1 MASSVKATAN
11 SSARGKALIVIAIY
25 ALFAIFSMIMALYDL
40 ATEKLVLG
48 ILFAVAAFIFIVLML
63 LKTNS
68 VFGTYICVKG
78 DSLHMKSWVNDF
90 LPYDVNNGFFME
102 LKPSRTKL
110 TEIPID
116 EISAV
121 FVGSKDFIKRNATSA
136 GKRLFKAL
144 YPYEHSSK
152 KSKNALISGLDIFYV
167 ETVDNDCSFMCIHG
181 YSPSAVAGV
190 IGTLYEYNP
199 DIYVKVNSRE
209 YKRHIQKLQ
218 QKFERD

>member
-25 ALFAIFSMIMALYDL
+25 ALFATFSMVMAMYDI
-40 ATEKLVLG
+40 ATERILLG
-48 ILFAVAAFIFIVLML
+48 LLFAVAAFIFIILLL

-68 VFGTYICVKG
+68 VFGTYISVKG
-78 DSLHMKSWVNDF
+78 NSLHMKSWVNDF
-90 LPYDVNNGFFME
+90 LPYDVNSGIFME

-110 TEIPID
+110 TEIPVD

-121 FVGSKDFIKRNATSA
+121 FVGSKDFVKRNATEA
-136 GKRLFKAL
+136 GRRFIKAL

-181 YSPSAVAGV
+181 YSPAAVV
-190 IGTLYEYNP
+190 EIIGKLYEYNP

-209 YKRHIQKLQ
+209 YRHHIQKLQ
-218 QKFERD
+218 QKFGN